1 LPVVRRQLES
11 VETDTKKIPVN
22 RWSELIDDPLLTSA
36 DVCAYLAIAPR
47 TLKRYTAKKILSFI
61 RLSGGAF
68 RFRKSEIDAF
78 LERRTV
84 KAA

>member
-1 LPVVRRQLES
+1 VS
-11 VETDTKKIPVN
+11 KKKIRVD
-22 RWSELIDDPLLTSA
+22 RWSQLIDDPLLTSEE
-36 DVCAYLAIAPR
+36 CCKYLVISRR
-47 TLKRYTAKKILSFI
+47 TLKRYTAKKFFSFI
-61 RLSGGAF
+61 RQSSGAF